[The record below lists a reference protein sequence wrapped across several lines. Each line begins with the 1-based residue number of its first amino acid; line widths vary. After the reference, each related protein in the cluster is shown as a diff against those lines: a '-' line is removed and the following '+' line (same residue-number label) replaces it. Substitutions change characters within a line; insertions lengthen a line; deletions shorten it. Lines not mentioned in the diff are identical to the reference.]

1 MTETQRRI
9 RAYKRALP
17 ELRERVVA
25 VALLLAMSAS
35 MLASA
40 SFAWVTL
47 STSPEV
53 TGMATTVAANGNLEI
68 ALASGSST
76 GSAVEPGESKIG
88 DSSAK
93 QGIVNANTTWGNL
106 INLSDPSY
114 GISNI
119 ALRPAL
125 LNQTQLNK
133 YPLYGAKYGEDGR
146 VIGTTDRYEF
156 ASWQDIGNGV
166 MAFGAGDKA
175 EYGVRAITSV
185 KKDTAVGTSK
195 MDTMLMNVTNA
206 HNDVAAKYKQ
216 LVDRNNTDLTSGRSC
231 ISALEGLVGVFAQDK
246 VNFMG
251 DGAMAPDD
259 LKNKNVSCSDYLY
272 DFYEMLYRV
281 KEVLELEGDMLV
293 QMANLQAFSAN
304 GGENET
310 TFADRDA
317 LVAAYKDGT
326 AKTLGVDL
334 DTLPKF
340 IANYNKVCNCITN
353 LEKEAKKFDAELGI
367 ERFNKSKYALATMP
381 EVYYSNVS
389 YIVNE
394 LANVGTT
401 TINGLA
407 LNDFNG
413 SNITAIA
420 SIVTSKDN
428 TVIIHD
434 GVLRELDQRVF
445 DEADRLNA
453 SMTVKIRIKM
463 GFEMNPEAGGV
474 VTTAEPKAN
483 ETFFTYGSDLNK
495 LGNLS
500 YTGSGDAVA
509 KDTYGMA
516 IDLWVRTNYSGAVLT
531 LEGSPIYEGVQET
544 ITVAEEENGTTTN
557 KIYGLYTVTVDE
569 MPHDVYKKNDSDGK
583 WYDATS
589 HEEFDVQGQ
598 TPEEK
603 MRQYVIGYEG
613 ENRVWSESALEEMG
627 KGTWLVDDATTQG
640 GGSCFVFYA
649 DAEKQEKMK
658 EMLESF
664 NIAFLDENGTKLA
677 TAKLNTNLAYE
688 SAGKVT
694 VPLEVTYQGVS
705 YEEDGTSK
713 KGITT
718 LTQNEATR
726 ITAIVYLDGTDLK
739 NENVLDAGELTG
751 QLNIQFGTNSVLL
764 APADE
769 ELMQEHRT
777 ITASA
782 VGDGGKTWSNG
793 SAIEYPAG
801 EYTSDGHKI
810 TVTLNVDG
818 VAPDTIS
825 GFFVRKISETQGTRQ
840 DSVTFTKVD
849 GKDDLEWTADFTL
862 TDPGTYVLSDLVV
875 NGLQYTLDADNQ
887 PEVKIGGLEIGTV
900 TTLPVAG
907 TYMTANS
914 SYNVTVTVPV
924 HDSTG
929 TPSRVTAYFYEQGN
943 KSNQISAILT
953 RGNDNNWTGTA
964 TFNKSGTY
972 VLDFINVDGNALTV
986 DTHPTFIFQLGL
998 KCIVYSGVE
1007 NGATDF
1013 VSTEQSLQVPMLAKI
1028 TDDSGSELTN
1038 LNGVTL
1044 AYSVNGSATLNTT
1057 CQMSWNGSYYQGELN
1072 LTKNDSYYD
1081 FKSLSIGNYG
1091 TITSAEAAPRLTWS
1105 SNEPLKLEN
1114 NGNGKNAWAE
1124 PYQYALSGAT
1134 GFEQAVFHVNLNS
1147 ATAVVEATV
1156 ENENGS
1162 TKTITAGAYSE
1173 SSYPF
1178 YLNEGGTWTLKS
1190 IRAKRSNDTEWT
1202 ELNGFDAVKFYVVSG
1217 LTVTGNIDGTALD
1230 VTKALSGTFLQAHTV
1245 NLNLTVQDQSGNEL
1259 PDALKSA
1266 LKSVVWNGTY
1276 QTNTAQNYGSYTV
1289 SGSAPWDITPVEF
1302 GGTSS
1307 ATVRRTVTYAGEYTT
1322 TITLNLEV
1330 NGKAFQYT
1338 NTPSPKLTVS
1348 STKPEVKVTA
1358 VSSNNTTD
1366 RYVFTSN
1373 PTDRDNDYKTMSD
1386 IGVYNSISADG
1397 YAAAVYMYTV
1407 AKSGIYDENAVHIK
1421 YPTVTLSVEGLPSDH
1436 NGATIAIGNATNASS
1451 GNTFTFAAGAS
1462 TATGQVGAGVD
1473 GEYQQEFVV
1482 WDSYIKTYPIF
1493 YPAGK
1498 QTVNQMNVRAK
1509 DGASITVELNHPVTI
1524 NQPQYPPYVD
1534 FNSASTDGVTLNTT
1548 PARIYA
1554 TLNDNGD
1561 MQVTLPK
1568 LDDWAKDKTSTVS
1581 GSYGEETTTQRTV
1594 YKKKSG
1600 WNYTEYTEYT
1610 AVSYADSI
1618 TTSWME
1624 TYTHTGWK
1632 ISGNTVAADGTVTLT
1647 GGNTATAVITT
1658 QQGPKTNENT
1668 RTRKTVITYVA
1679 TGKEATIWPSQ
1690 QSNYNIVDSVENKT
1704 TEERVS

>member
-76 GSAVEPGESKIG
+76 GSAEEPAESG
-88 DSSAK
+88 TRDSSAT
-93 QGIVNANTTWGNL
+93 QGIVSSNTTWGNL

-463 GFEMNPEAGGV
+463 GLEMNPEAGGV

-705 YEEDGTSK
+705 YEEDGISK

-801 EYTSDGHKI
+801 EYMPAGHKI

-849 GKDDLEWTADFTL
+849 GKDGLEWTADFTL

-900 TTLPVAG
+900 TTLPAAG

-1289 SGSAPWDITPVEF
+1289 SGSAPWDDSEVAFTDAA
-1302 GGTSS
+1302 
-1307 ATVRRTVTYAGEYTT
+1307 ATVQRTVTYAGEYTT

-1348 STKPEVKVTA
+1348 STKPEVKVTGVDTIGNSAKRIYFEDGEITSTNNLIAGDFAGMTDYSA
-1358 VSSNNTTD
+1358 VA
-1366 RYVFTSN
+1366 YVYFDEVSGL
-1373 PTDRDNDYKTMSD
+1373 DNDELVTP
-1386 IGVYNSISADG
+1386 
-1397 YAAAVYMYTV
+1397 
-1407 AKSGIYDENAVHIK
+1407 K
-1421 YPTVTLSVEGLPSDH
+1421 YPKVTLSLLDPPAGIS
-1436 NGATIAIGNATNASS
+1436 GATMSFKGIGETN
-1451 GNTFTFAAGAS
+1451 
-1462 TATGQVGAGVD
+1462 Q
-1473 GEYQQEFVV
+1473 
-1482 WDSYIKTYPIF
+1482 DSYLFQFDSAGQATQSIGKGEKGEFSEFAVWVTIEQYPKI

-1498 QTVNQMNVRAK
+1498 MVQDQIVVTHNNATVTAK
-1509 DGASITVELNHPVTI
+1509 LANAITI
-1524 NQPQYPPYVD
+1524 NNPLYPSYVD
-1534 FNSASTDGVTLNTT
+1534 FNSTSADGVTLNTT

-1554 TLNDNGD
+1554 TVNDNGD
-1561 MQVTLPK
+1561 MQVTLPN
-1568 LDDWAKDKTSTVS
+1568 LSDWTTAGELVQNGDFVVQSTNSRKVYRQWWKGFS
-1581 GSYGEETTTQRTV
+1581 SKYESYTETTT
-1594 YKKKSG
+1594 
-1600 WNYTEYTEYT
+1600 
-1610 AVSYADSI
+1610 VSVASSSK
-1618 TTSWME
+1618 TTWTNHYSLSK
-1624 TYTHTGWK
+1624 WK
-1632 ISGNTVAADGTVTLT
+1632 IGQSSLTPGQVVTLS
-1647 GGNTATAVITT
+1647 GANTATAEL
-1658 QQGPKTNENT
+1658 QHWKSNEATVAT
-1668 RTRKTVITYVA
+1668 RTTRTEIKYTDASGTLDSKPSGATKIDTGNSAPTDSTTDVTETV
-1679 TGKEATIWPSQ
+1679 G
-1690 QSNYNIVDSVENKT
+1690 
-1704 TEERVS
+1704 